1 MSVYEPLYFWLHP
14 SPSMPDWLVLLVL
27 AAVCGLVIACA
38 VIDIRSMIIPNAI
51 TYPLLG
57 VLLFAAPLLWEDWVA
72 HVAAGFIC
80 ALLFFCLS
88 FVKIRGQY
96 AMGVGDAKLY
106 AVAGLLLGLG
116 VLPCIII
123 ATLSGTIIGIVQ
135 LRGQLDRHLPHGPHI
150 ALGIV
155 SMVVVGVIGWLG

>member
-14 SPSMPDWLVLLVL
+14 SDNMPDWLMIAVL
-27 AAVCGLVIACA
+27 AVVCGLVIACA

-51 TYPLLG
+51 TYPLAG
-57 VLLFAAPLLWEDWVA
+57 VLALGAPFLWSDWVA
-72 HVAAGFIC
+72 HLAAGAIC
-80 ALLFFCLS
+80 AVLFFALS
-88 FVKIRGQY
+88 FIKIRGQY

-123 ATLSGTIIGIVQ
+123 ATLSGTVLGLIQ

-155 SMVVVGVIGWLG
+155 AMVIVGVVGWLG